1 MKRRWG
7 QVLLV
12 CEVVALRGLCQIQ
25 MIFAG
30 VGVCLSSFVVVV
42 VVFVVVVVVVAVVV
56 VSARVALR
64 DRSFSAC
71 VTVWL
76 LPCHSCLG
84 QFASVG

>member
-1 MKRRWG
+1 MKCRWG
-7 QVLLV
+7 QALLV

-42 VVFVVVVVVVAVVV
+42 VVV
-56 VSARVALR
+56 VSVSVALR
-64 DRSFSAC
+64 DRFFSAC

-76 LPCHSCLG
+76 LPWHSC
-84 QFASVG
+84 